1 MDKLFKELSEQASI
15 ESHQR
20 GYDQPLL
27 YRKLIL
33 GPGVIGEDGVK
44 GEAGTEELEQI
55 RIKYLMFQ
63 FILKA
68 EEESKRKYFGKHKQY
83 RKLILGPGVIGED
96 GIKGEA
102 GSFAL
107 EAIRHKYNSA
117 VKALEGPS
125 TWYGGRTKRRV
136 TKRARHSRRYISEP
150 IHATPPN
157 FGIPK
162 SGRRKNSKRIGR
174 R

>member
-27 YRKLIL
+27 
-33 GPGVIGEDGVK
+33 
-44 GEAGTEELEQI
+44 
-55 RIKYLMFQ
+55 
-63 FILKA
+63 
-68 EEESKRKYFGKHKQY
+68 Y